1 MKVPQMPVI
10 TRPAVPS
17 DAPQM
22 TDLLNEIIAIGGTT
36 AHEVPLTEIEMLHHY
51 ITPDHHISTIVAEL
65 DGAVVGFQMLVWP
78 NPDDGPMPD
87 HWGFI
92 GSFVKVGITGQGIG
106 RALFSATCATARA
119 AGCLH
124 IDATIRADN
133 ASGLRFYSAMGF
145 TDYDIIRA
153 APLRDGRLV
162 DRIRKRFDLP

>member
-1 MKVPQMPVI
+1 MPI
-10 TRPAVPS
+10 TTRPAVPA
-17 DAPQM
+17 DAAQM
-22 TDLLNEIIAIGGTT
+22 TELLNEIITIGGTT
-36 AHEVPLTEIEMLHHY
+36 AHQRPFDTDRMLHHY
-51 ITPDHHISTIVAEL
+51 IQPDHHLSTIVAEL
-65 DGAVVGFQMLVWP
+65 DGATVGFQMLVWP
-78 NPDDGPMPD
+78 NPAEGPMPE

-106 RALFSATCATARA
+106 RALFTATCAAAHA
-119 AGCLH
+119 AGCRH

-133 ASGLRFYSAMGF
+133 ASGLRFYTAMGF

>member
-1 MKVPQMPVI
+1 MPI
-10 TRPAVPS
+10 TTRPAVPA
-17 DAPQM
+17 DAAQM
-22 TDLLNEIIAIGGTT
+22 TELLNEIITIGGTT
-36 AHEVPLTEIEMLHHY
+36 AHQRPFDTDRMLHHY
-51 ITPDHHISTIVAEL
+51 IQPDHHLSTIVAEL
-65 DGAVVGFQMLVWP
+65 DGATVGFQMLVWP
-78 NPDDGPMPD
+78 NPAEGPMPE

-106 RALFSATCATARA
+106 RALFTATCAAAHA
-119 AGCLH
+119 AGCRH

-133 ASGLRFYSAMGF
+133 ASGLRFYTTMGF

>member
-1 MKVPQMPVI
+1 MPI
-10 TRPAVPS
+10 TTRPAVPA
-17 DAPQM
+17 DAAQM
-22 TDLLNEIIAIGGTT
+22 TELLNEIITIGGTT
-36 AHEVPLTEIEMLHHY
+36 AHQRPFDTDRTLHHY
-51 ITPDHHISTIVAEL
+51 IQPEHHLSTIVAEL
-65 DGAVVGFQMLVWP
+65 DGATVGFQMLVWP
-78 NPDDGPMPD
+78 DPDFGQMPD

-106 RALFSATCATARA
+106 RALFTATCAAAHA
-119 AGCLH
+119 AGCRH

-133 ASGLRFYSAMGF
+133 ASGLRFYTAMGF

>member
-1 MKVPQMPVI
+1 MMQVT
-10 TRPAVPS
+10 TRPAEPA

-22 TDLLNEIIAIGGTT
+22 AALLNEIIAIGGTT
-36 AHEVPLTEIEMLHHY
+36 AHEVPLTDTEMLHHY
-51 ITPDHHISTIVAEL
+51 IQPDHLISTLVAEL
-65 DGAVVGFQMLVWP
+65 DGAIVGFQMLVWP
-78 NPDDGPMPD
+78 NPDEGPMPD

-106 RALFSATCATARA
+106 RALFAATCTVARA
-119 AGCLH
+119 AGCLY

-162 DRIRKRFDLP
+162 DRIRKRFDLT